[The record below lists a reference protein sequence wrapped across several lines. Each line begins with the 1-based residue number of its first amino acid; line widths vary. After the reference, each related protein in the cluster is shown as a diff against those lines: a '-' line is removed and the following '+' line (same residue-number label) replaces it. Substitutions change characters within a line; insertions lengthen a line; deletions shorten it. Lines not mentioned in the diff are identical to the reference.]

1 MPTQL
6 KPRTVSLRPVS
17 GADAVARAR
26 RLIEAAAPSIVRVLI
41 DAARASDINAAR
53 LLLDRVLPVA
63 RSAAIREPIAL
74 IGNPAQQAEQVKA
87 AMVAGR
93 LTLEEAEAAIAVIE
107 ATQRI
112 EHSAELVARID
123 SLERQ
128 LAALG
133 KPTREVVDVQIEE
146 AAPAPL
152 PAPAKV
158 PTEDDADAF

>member
-1 MPTQL
+1 MPTQF
-6 KPRTVSLRPVS
+6 KPRLVSLRPVS

-41 DAARASDINAAR
+41 DAARAGDINAAR

-74 IGNPAQQAEQVKA
+74 TGDPSQQCEQVKA
-87 AMVAGR
+87 AMAAGR
-93 LTLEEAEAAIAVIE
+93 LRLEEGETMIAVIE
-107 ATQRI
+107 ATQRVQYG
-112 EHSAELVARID
+112 AELVARID

-133 KPTREVVDVQIEE
+133 KPARAGAIDVQPE
-146 AAPAPL
+146 APAAL
-152 PAPAKV
+152 PAPHGDRD
-158 PTEDDADAF
+158 EF